1 MHATVSK
8 QSTRTIQFGFNA
20 HNICPVDKATMK
32 RLDSNMF
39 VKVVNLG
46 RPAVEITVADLEEAE
61 DEAGVDNLGGGA
73 SRSSERGAQQLKALE
88 GGSLQQYKKDCMEW
102 ACKEGL
108 KENCPVVWESL
119 GIYSWPFKLE
129 VSELTIDDKDF
140 PDSDSYICFQ
150 AYMTNWDE
158 FTPLVKP
165 KLVGYLP
172 ICVGDFLAMAGNWN
186 NQNGMSWLYLRHL
199 EFVYSGAYIE
209 DKTTFRK
216 IVQKEFKLDKK
227 KHQLHFRRPPAKK
240 SDPVFGNKI
249 KAEKKAAENKAKWQV
264 FKKKKEEDKG
274 KAKDKSKSK
283 RAAAKA
289 EEEDNADNAE
299 DGEEGKKKKSFF
311 GGLFKKKEESS
322 AEEVDVIKLT
332 EKRLFQEKSS
342 SESEKEEEEE
352 ASVVASGA
360 SGPAG
365 PAVEPFVPTT
375 GTLTIIDLYI
385 VDTIVDVTDG
395 DSRYD
400 RLIAGIFGDVRDQWI
415 RDTVCYFNEQS
426 TYQAHR
432 LFVACAVLNQTLKGC
447 TLRPATVVDMTYA
460 CTQHLLTAC
469 SAHAAALNA
478 DHADDVADPGLSA
491 TKFFTPP
498 SFDDSSVLRVLRVVY
513 GSIGTLAPKNSMRV
527 FAGGG
532 VTAPPDEYLVESSGD
547 GGNSRVSHWARGM
560 LF

>member
-1 MHATVSK
+1 VT
-8 QSTRTIQFGFNA
+8 
-20 HNICPVDKATMK
+20 
-32 RLDSNMF
+32 L
-39 VKVVNLG
+39 
-46 RPAVEITVADLEEAE
+46 
-61 DEAGVDNLGGGA
+61 
-73 SRSSERGAQQLKALE
+73 
-88 GGSLQQYKKDCMEW
+88 
-102 ACKEGL
+102 
-108 KENCPVVWESL
+108 SL
-119 GIYSWPFKLE
+119 GIPFCGGAQFRCIIGPQQAEAFSNNGDAMMNSSSCRYRMGGNICDTEGCSRFWLLIAISALLLFENILRLDAAYQMGACSHYPAWPLDMNNTAE
-129 VSELTIDDKDF
+129 AMVDF
-140 PDSDSYICFQ
+140 QEFIH
-150 AYMTNWDE
+150 NWQFDRE
-158 FTPLVKP
+158 R
-165 KLVGYLP
+165 
-172 ICVGDFLAMAGNWN
+172 C
-186 NQNGMSWLYLRHL
+186 QR
-199 EFVYSGAYIE
+199 SGIITRTE
-209 DKTTFRK
+209 GGG
-216 IVQKEFKLDKK
+216 
-227 KHQLHFRRPPAKK
+227 
-240 SDPVFGNKI
+240 FGNMI

-322 AEEVDVIKLT
+322 AAEEVDVIKLT

-342 SESEKEEEEE
+342 SESENEEEEE

-365 PAVEPFVPTT
+365 PVVEPFVPTT